1 MKILWEVLAATV
13 GSAAFAL
20 LFSVPSRHYLVCAL
34 LGGASWLIYSLVML
48 WGAPAGIGVLAGA
61 FFVALLSRWLAVWRA
76 CPSTVLMIPGLF
88 PLIPGA
94 GVYWTIHYL
103 VANDLSMARQTG
115 FTAVKMAIAI
125 VFGIVLAFEL
135 PQKLFALRKKG

>member
-1 MKILWEVLAATV
+1 MRILWEVLAATV

-34 LGGASWLIYSLVML
+34 LGGASWLIYALAQL
-48 WGAPAGIGVLAGA
+48 LGAPAGIGVLAGA
-61 FFVALLSRWLAVWRA
+61 FAVALLSRFLAVWRA

-94 GVYWTIHYL
+94 GVYWTIHHL
-103 VANDLSMARQTG
+103 VTNDLSLARQTG
-115 FTAVKMAIAI
+115 FTALKMAVAI
-125 VFGIVLAFEL
+125 VFGVVLAFEL
-135 PQKLFALRKKG
+135 PQKLFTPKKK